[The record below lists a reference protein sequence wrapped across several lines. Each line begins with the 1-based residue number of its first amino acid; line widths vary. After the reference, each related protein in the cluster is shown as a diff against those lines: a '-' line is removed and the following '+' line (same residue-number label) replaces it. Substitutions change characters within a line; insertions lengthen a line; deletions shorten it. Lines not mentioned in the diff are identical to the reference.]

1 MYTTRINLPILERVH
16 KLISN
21 YCRENVCCYT
31 DSEKIRELCS
41 YKAGLQNTCYYIV
54 NRNIRKK
61 KSKLADN
68 LIINL
73 NRFFL

>member
-41 YKAGLQNTCYYIV
+41 YKAGLQNTCYYID
-54 NRNIRKK
+54 NRNIRGLCLYKVG
-61 KSKLADN
+61 LN
-68 LIINL
+68 LL
-73 NRFFL
+73 EKRKTS